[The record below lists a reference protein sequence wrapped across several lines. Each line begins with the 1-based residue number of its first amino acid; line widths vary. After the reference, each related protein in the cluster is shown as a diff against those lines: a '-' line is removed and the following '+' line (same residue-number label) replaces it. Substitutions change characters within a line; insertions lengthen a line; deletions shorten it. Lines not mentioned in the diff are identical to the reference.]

1 MSSPLAIAGV
11 TRLLMDL
18 LNNGVIEGDISSVV
32 GNVAVSALPPDKVT
46 EAGSETTQLNLFMY
60 LTSPNI
66 GWNNA
71 GFPSFNKNGD
81 RVNNPPL
88 ALDLHYM
95 LSAFTSADLHSEIL
109 LGYAMQLLH
118 DHPVL
123 TREEIRN
130 ALVGTTVSG
139 NGLTPELQA
148 LQTVGLDEQVESIKV
163 SPEYLNLEELS
174 KLWAAFQTNYRP
186 SAFYKVTVV
195 LIESYRSTR
204 VPLPVTERNLVAF
217 PFSKPTITGISSRA
231 ASTDPF
237 QKNQKILNGYEI
249 AVDGMDLKGESVLVR
264 VDNIEI
270 LPDLEN
276 ISPSRISFTLPGGLV
291 PGVHGVQ
298 VVHNVLIGSPPESR
312 NGTQSNIEAFVLSPE
327 ITSANEANITV
338 TDTTRSADLSIQVD
352 PPIGENQT
360 VILILNSTSG
370 DVSYSFMVDIP
381 PQSPPGPVTDF
392 DITIERVLPGDY
404 LVRIQVDGAE
414 SPLAK
419 DSNGIFSSPSVSIL
433 P

>member
-46 EAGSETTQLNLFMY
+46 EAGSEPTQLNLFMY
-60 LTSPNI
+60 HTSPNT
-66 GWNNA
+66 GWNNS
-71 GFPSFNKNGD
+71 GLPSFNSNGD
-81 RVNNPPL
+81 RVGNPPL

-95 LSAFTSADLHSEIL
+95 LSAFTSADFHSEIL

-130 ALVGTTVSG
+130 ALIGVSVGG

-148 LQTVGLDEQVESIKV
+148 LQTVGLDEQVESIKIT
-163 SPEYLNLEELS
+163 PEYLNLEELS

-195 LIESYRSTR
+195 LIESYKSTR

-231 ASTDPF
+231 SSADPF
-237 QKNQKILNGYEI
+237 QKNQKILSGHDI
-249 AVDGMDLKGESVLVR
+249 AVEGMDLKGESVMVR
-264 VDNIEI
+264 IDNIEV
-270 LPDLEN
+270 LPEQGN
-276 ISPSRISFTLPGGLV
+276 ISPSRISFTLPTGLV

-298 VVHNVLIGSPPESR
+298 VVHNRLIGSPPEPRGS
-312 NGTQSNIEAFVLSPE
+312 TQSNIEAFVLSPE
-327 ITSANEANITV
+327 ITNVNETNITV
-338 TDTTRSADLSIQVD
+338 TDATRSADLSIQVD
-352 PPIGENQT
+352 PAVSETQT
-360 VILILNSTSG
+360 VIVILNSTSA
-370 DVSYSFMVDIP
+370 DASYSFLVDIP
-381 PQSPPGPVTDF
+381 PQSPPGPVSNF
-392 DITIERVLPGDY
+392 DITIERVLPGNY

-414 SPLAK
+414 SPLVK
-419 DSNGIFSSPSVSIL
+419 DANNNFSSPSVAIL